1 MKLDYWPFEGRQSI
15 VEGPGVMGEST
26 GVYDDRCGAASSGVD
41 DIDEFA
47 FVVGLMVLD
56 HQAELR
62 GCGLGGANVVIE
74 RGIPVY
80 LGFALPQQTEIRPGQ
95 QKDQRPW
102 GHG

>member
-1 MKLDYWPFEGRQSI
+1 
-15 VEGPGVMGEST
+15 
-26 GVYDDRCGAASSGVD
+26 
-41 DIDEFA
+41 
-47 FVVGLMVLD
+47 
-56 HQAELR
+56 
-62 GCGLGGANVVIE
+62 VVIE